1 VIKAAT
7 EVHQIIGPGMIKSVY
22 QECLSHELGL
32 RDIPFEAGKKLPL
45 EYKGTRLDSGF
56 RLDFVVAD
64 KLVVELRNENGLQPA
79 DEARLM
85 TYLYFVADK
94 LVVELRNENGLQPAD
109 EARLMTYLY
118 LTGTEAGLLI
128 NFNVPIIK
136 DGIREIR
143 N

>member
-1 VIKAAT
+1 MAEYKNIDDLTNAVIKAAT
-7 EVHQIIGPGMIKSVY
+7 EVHQIIGPGMMKSVY

-32 RDIPFEAGKKLPL
+32 RNISFETQKKLPI
-45 EYKGTRLDSGF
+45 EYKGARLDSGF

-64 KLVVELRNENGLQPA
+64 R
-79 DEARLM
+79 
-85 TYLYFVADK
+85 

-128 NFNVPIIK
+128 NFNVPILK
-136 DGIREIR
+136 DGIREIK

>member
-1 VIKAAT
+1 MNDYVNINDLTAAVIKAAT
-7 EVHQIIGPGMIKSVY
+7 EVHQIIGPGMMKSVY

-32 RDIPFEAGKKLPL
+32 RGIPFEREKKLPI

-64 KLVVELRNENGLQPA
+64 RLIIELRSDNGLRPG

-85 TYLYFVADK
+85 SH
-94 LVVELRNENGLQPAD
+94 LV
-109 EARLMTYLY
+109 

-128 NFNVPIIK
+128 NFNVPILK
-136 DGIREIR
+136 DGIKEVK